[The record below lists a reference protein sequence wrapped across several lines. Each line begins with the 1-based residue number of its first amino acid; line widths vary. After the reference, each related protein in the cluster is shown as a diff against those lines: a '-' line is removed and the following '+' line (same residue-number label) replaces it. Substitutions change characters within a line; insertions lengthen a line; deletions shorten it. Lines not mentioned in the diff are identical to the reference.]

1 MGPGLL
7 KIESRNGNGTLKLRI
22 SDNGPG
28 AREESAPS
36 GIGLSNTRA
45 RLERLYG
52 TRATLNVDS
61 SPAGFS
67 VELQF
72 PLTVFKTSG
81 A

>member
-1 MGPGLL
+1 V
-7 KIESRNGNGTLKLRI
+7 RV

-28 AREESAPS
+28 AKTQIENA

-52 TRATLNVDS
+52 GRAAVKVDNLPS
-61 SPAGFS
+61 GFS

-72 PLTVFKTSG
+72 PLRLTNDD
-81 A
+81 

>member
-1 MGPGLL
+1 V
-7 KIESRNGNGTLKLRI
+7 RV

-28 AREESAPS
+28 IRGEVANV
-36 GIGLSNTRA
+36 GIGLANTRA

-52 TRATLNVDS
+52 ARAALKLEN

-72 PLTVFKTSG
+72 PLTM
-81 A
+81 AE